1 MWQRKV
7 MALLIG
13 CLPFL
18 YNGKAIFPELI
29 PILLLGGV
37 CVFLLLLGTPKRIV
51 VTYPDVLVVLL
62 FVWMGIRIYTESP
75 FCISN
80 GIEFALLFL
89 IYFLV
94 RQWGTDVYIWII
106 FFIAGILQ
114 AFVGKYNFPNSG
126 IYAGYLALS
135 VLCGIGL
142 LFKTRR
148 WMIRLLISVGILVT
162 GYPLIVSDSRSAWL
176 ALLVGCMVLFV
187 VKSPGYFMNLW
198 KQKWLLVFLFFLILG
213 LGIALYFYKPVS
225 ANGRLFIWKVGLQVI
240 ALAPWIGNGV
250 SAFVRKYM
258 YAQADYFREH
268 PDAEEIM
275 LADNTWYAFNEILH
289 LWCNW
294 GIVVVVVVAVLAYIL
309 LRNCRKCS
317 FLPVGVLA
325 GLLAF
330 SCFSYPASVF
340 SLSVFYLFLAACL
353 VNDAGCRNL
362 YVLQLEKVQQW
373 MIKGVSLLCLAGVG
387 FIYSEFHK
395 IDDLLEELRT
405 RKIAPGIVIE
415 KMDIFW
421 GEPDYMARLGKLC
434 YRQEYY
440 EEAAFVLGKTILLR
454 PTVEMFCDLGVA
466 YAQTGNFEGAEDCFK
481 MAMDMIP
488 SRMLPR
494 YRLFCLYRDKGQYV
508 EAFDIAGQV
517 LKQKVKVVNSLVL
530 DIRREVKA
538 FCEEYKKSRQ
548 VSLSG

>member
-18 YNGKAIFPELI
+18 YNGKAICPELI

-162 GYPLIVSDSRSAWL
+162 GYPLIVSDSRSA
-176 ALLVGCMVLFV
+176 
-187 VKSPGYFMNLW
+187 
-198 KQKWLLVFLFFLILG
+198 
-213 LGIALYFYKPVS
+213 
-225 ANGRLFIWKVGLQVI
+225 
-240 ALAPWIGNGV
+240 
-250 SAFVRKYM
+250 
-258 YAQADYFREH
+258 
-268 PDAEEIM
+268 
-275 LADNTWYAFNEILH
+275 
-289 LWCNW
+289 
-294 GIVVVVVVAVLAYIL
+294 
-309 LRNCRKCS
+309 
-317 FLPVGVLA
+317 
-325 GLLAF
+325 
-330 SCFSYPASVF
+330 
-340 SLSVFYLFLAACL
+340 
-353 VNDAGCRNL
+353 
-362 YVLQLEKVQQW
+362 
-373 MIKGVSLLCLAGVG
+373 
-387 FIYSEFHK
+387 
-395 IDDLLEELRT
+395 
-405 RKIAPGIVIE
+405 
-415 KMDIFW
+415 
-421 GEPDYMARLGKLC
+421 
-434 YRQEYY
+434 
-440 EEAAFVLGKTILLR
+440 
-454 PTVEMFCDLGVA
+454 
-466 YAQTGNFEGAEDCFK
+466 
-481 MAMDMIP
+481 
-488 SRMLPR
+488 
-494 YRLFCLYRDKGQYV
+494 
-508 EAFDIAGQV
+508 
-517 LKQKVKVVNSLVL
+517 
-530 DIRREVKA
+530 
-538 FCEEYKKSRQ
+538 
-548 VSLSG
+548 